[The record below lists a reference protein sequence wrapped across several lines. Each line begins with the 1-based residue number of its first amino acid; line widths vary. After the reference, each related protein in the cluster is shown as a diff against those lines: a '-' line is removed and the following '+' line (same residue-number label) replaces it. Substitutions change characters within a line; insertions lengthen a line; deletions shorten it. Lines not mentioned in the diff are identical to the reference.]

1 MEEPIVFDVWGRVP
15 HEPAARRA
23 AVIDR
28 VAQLRRIDR
37 LLALRVVVRAGDA
50 ATLIGERLTW
60 TVASALRREWGD
72 VLGALELFQ
81 SGYGPADR
89 DTLQWCLRHEVYFG
103 GVLGC
108 PACSG
113 FIAPL
118 TGA

>member
-15 HEPAARRA
+15 HEPTARRA
-23 AVIDR
+23 AAIDR

-37 LLALRVVVRAGDA
+37 LQAGDA

-89 DTLQWCLRHEVYFG
+89 DALLWCLRHEVYFG

-108 PACSG
+108 PVCSG
-113 FIAPL
+113 FIAQP